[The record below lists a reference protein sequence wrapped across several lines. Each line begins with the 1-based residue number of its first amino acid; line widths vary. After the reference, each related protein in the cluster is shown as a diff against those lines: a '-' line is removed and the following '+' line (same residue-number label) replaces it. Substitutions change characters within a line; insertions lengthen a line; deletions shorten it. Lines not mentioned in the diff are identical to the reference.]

1 MKKIK
6 EIVKIILFNLRLV
19 PASLQDE
26 YWRFRLGGLRAED
39 VFTNIY
45 KGNRWFGKESIS
57 GQGSTIDQTK
67 IIIQEIPPLFRELG
81 VATVLDIPCG
91 DFFWMSKVDLSGVDY
106 LGSDIVEPLILKN
119 NERYAGDK
127 IHFKKLNL
135 ISDKLPRADIIF
147 CRDCLVHLSFHD
159 VFKALTNV
167 CMSESTYLLTTTF
180 PSRLV
185 NGDIMTGEWRTL
197 NLEIAPFNF
206 PKPLKLIV
214 EGCTE
219 YNGVY
224 SDKTLGLWKIDDL
237 KKVLDK
243 NH

>member
-6 EIVKIILFNLRLV
+6 ETIKIILFNLRLV
-19 PASLQDE
+19 PASLQEE
-26 YWRFRLGGLRAED
+26 YWRYSLNRLKTEE

-45 KGNRWFGKESIS
+45 KGNRWLGNESIS

-67 IIIQEIPPLFRELG
+67 IIIQDIPTLFRELG
-81 VATVLDIPCG
+81 AATVLDIPCG

-106 LGSDIVEPLILKN
+106 LGADIVEPLILKN

-135 ISDKLPRADIIF
+135 ISDKLPRVDIIF

-159 VFKALTNV
+159 VFKALANV
-167 CMSESTYLLTTTF
+167 CMSESTYFLTTTF
-180 PSRLV
+180 PSRTSNV
-185 NGDIMTGEWRTL
+185 DIMTGEWRTL

-206 PKPLKLIV
+206 PKPLKLII

-219 YNGVY
+219 YNDAY
-224 SDKTLGLWKIDDL
+224 SDKALGLWKIDDL
-237 KKVLDK
+237 KKALSE
-243 NH
+243 NQ